1 MVFRVS
7 PTEAYCHFEMRGWN
21 AGVSGGAVRPVQS
34 SQLQVTACENHLTY
48 GGLFFFFFLLAV
60 GIDDVPIPWIF
71 YFFRFLLGRF

>member
-7 PTEAYCHFEMRGWN
+7 PTEAYCRFEMRGWN

-48 GGLFFFFFLLAV
+48 GGLFIFLLAM